1 MIDREM
7 KKEINSY
14 YGYIKL
20 KEIGNKNAKYEK
32 IALGILAG
40 MCMILIAVLIYLN
53 VRAYQLR
60 QEIDE
65 LREQLEE
72 MQEGTAYHRDAAL
85 IADGMVYRIS
95 NI

>member
-20 KEIGNKNAKYEK
+20 KEIGDKNAKHEK
-32 IALGILAG
+32 ITLNILAG
-40 MCMILIAVLIYLN
+40 MCMILISVLIYLN
-53 VRAYQLR
+53 VRAYHLR
-60 QEIDE
+60 QEIDA

-72 MQEGTAYHRDAAL
+72 MQEVTAHHNDTTL
-85 IADGMVYRIS
+85 IVDGLAYNIS

>member
-1 MIDREM
+1 MIDRQM
-7 KKEINSY
+7 KKKINSY

-20 KEIGNKNAKYEK
+20 KEIGDKNARYEK

-53 VRAYQLR
+53 VRAYHLR
-60 QEIDE
+60 QEIDA
-65 LREQLEE
+65 LREQLED
-72 MQEGTAYHRDAAL
+72 MQEETAYQNDTTL
-85 IADGMVYRIS
+85 IVGGLAYNIS

>member
-20 KEIGNKNAKYEK
+20 KEIGDKNAKYEK

-40 MCMILIAVLIYLN
+40 MCMILISVLIYLN
-53 VRAYQLR
+53 VRAYHLR
-60 QEIDE
+60 QEIDA

-72 MQEGTAYHRDAAL
+72 MQEVTAYHNDTTL
-85 IADGMVYRIS
+85 IADGLAYNIS